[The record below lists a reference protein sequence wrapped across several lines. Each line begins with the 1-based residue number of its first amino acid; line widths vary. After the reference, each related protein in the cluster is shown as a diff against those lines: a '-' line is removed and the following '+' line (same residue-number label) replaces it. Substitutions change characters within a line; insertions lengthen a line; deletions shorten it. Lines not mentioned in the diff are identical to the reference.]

1 MFGTVTFVKNYTSRE
16 HSRFHSQPYSLRGIF
31 FSLLRF
37 LVAVPYGLLCSSPAL
52 TQIRLVGFP
61 LEDAAL
67 EGAVPSLQGRT
78 YWITLCLLQDIFR
91 KQNISTWIFG
101 RCTSKFWKEDR
112 KPWKATSRTWP
123 NWFITFILHYAIYD
137 ACSPGTSQSTRT
149 GSRIMACRCCAEGA
163 GLVQKRMWDSWR
175 AASCSALSISHQHF
189 QLEDLPFQNSAD
201 KMKFA
206 GGRRKDTLNRYSWA
220 ADVHSTDF
228 FVILCLV
235 FEQGRLNFVIQYRK
249 EQQYLL
255 SWILFGVQWDYSDLH
270 SLDTQPMVFITY

>member
-37 LVAVPYGLLCSSPAL
+37 LVAVPCGLLCSSPAL
-52 TQIRLVGFP
+52 TQIRLAGFP

-123 NWFITFILHYAIYD
+123 NWFLYHIHSPL
-137 ACSPGTSQSTRT
+137 CSIWCLQSWHLTVHQNREQNHGTQMLIWGSWPGSDKDVGQLK
-149 GSRIMACRCCAEGA
+149 GSFLQC
-163 GLVQKRMWDSWR
+163 LKHFS
-175 AASCSALSISHQHF
+175 SALPVRRSSISEF
-189 QLEDLPFQNSAD
+189 C
-201 KMKFA
+201 
-206 GGRRKDTLNRYSWA
+206 W
-220 ADVHSTDF
+220 
-228 FVILCLV
+228 
-235 FEQGRLNFVIQYRK
+235 
-249 EQQYLL
+249 
-255 SWILFGVQWDYSDLH
+255 
-270 SLDTQPMVFITY
+270 

>member
-1 MFGTVTFVKNYTSRE
+1 ML
-16 HSRFHSQPYSLRGIF
+16 H
-31 FSLLRF
+31 
-37 LVAVPYGLLCSSPAL
+37 
-52 TQIRLVGFP
+52 
-61 LEDAAL
+61 
-67 EGAVPSLQGRT
+67 
-78 YWITLCLLQDIFR
+78 
-91 KQNISTWIFG
+91 
-101 RCTSKFWKEDR
+101 WKER
-112 KPWKATSRTWP
+112 CHHCRAERTGLHCACFKTYSESKTFQHGFLADVHP
-123 NWFITFILHYAIYD
+123 SSERRTESLEKQQVEPGLIDFFITFILHYAIYD

-149 GSRIMACRCCAEGA
+149 GSRTMARRCWSEGA
-163 GLVQKRMWDSWR
+163 GLVQTRMWDSWR

-220 ADVHSTDF
+220 ADIHSTDF

-270 SLDTQPMVFITY
+270 SLDTQSMVFITY